1 VILTRG
7 PEEEA
12 RRDCSATR
20 EKQFW
25 RRGERGA
32 ADGLLRPRDAH
43 ARETWCGL
51 VPGPA
56 GQVSGGWNRPRAWD
70 SAERG
75 RLA

>member
-7 PEEEA
+7 LEEEA
-12 RRDCSATR
+12 RHGCSAAR

-25 RRGERGA
+25 RRERGA

-51 VPGPA
+51 APGPA
-56 GQVSGGWNRPRAWD
+56 SQASGGWNRPRAWD
-70 SAERG
+70 SAERA